1 VEHADRVTAIE
12 RELDDL
18 LAAVAAGPLSTTVP
32 TCPEWTVARLT
43 SHVGWF
49 CTRWRDHLRGGGA
62 EGRVRPQDVVAP
74 EGPDGTDSPDAAV
87 AWLGGLRDELLAEL
101 RSTTADTPTWTWFPS
116 DQTAGF
122 VAVRCANELAIH
134 RYDAQSA
141 RGTCAPIAPDLA
153 VDGIEELMG
162 PLATWA
168 YRPGGVEGGVH
179 GETLHL
185 HGTDDPAATGGADL
199 HAEWLLR
206 LEPDRLV
213 VSREHAKGD
222 LALRAGVSD
231 LELLLYGRPTLGP
244 VQRFGDEAI
253 LDLWYGAFRF

>member
-1 VEHADRVTAIE
+1 VDHADRVTAIE
-12 RELDDL
+12 REVDAL
-18 LAAVAAGPLSTTVP
+18 LAAVAAGPLTAPVP
-32 TCPEWTVARLT
+32 TCPGWTVADLT
-43 SHVGWF
+43 GHVGWF

-62 EGRVRPQDVVAP
+62 EGRVRAEDVVAP
-74 EGPDGTDSPDAAV
+74 EGTEAAV
-87 AWLGGLRDELLAEL
+87 TWLGGLCDELLAEL
-101 RSTTADTPTWTWFPS
+101 RPTTADTPVWTWFPP

-122 VAVRCANELAIH
+122 VARRGASELAVH

-141 RGTCAPIAPDLA
+141 RGTVAPIAPELA
-153 VDGIEELMG
+153 VDGIEELLG
-162 PLATWA
+162 PLAA
-168 YRPGGVEGGVH
+168 AGYRGDGVH

-185 HGTDDPAATGGADL
+185 HGTDDPATTGGADL

-213 VSREHAKGD
+213 ARREHAKGD

-231 LELLLYGRPTLGP
+231 LELLLYGRPPLGP

-253 LDLWYGAFRF
+253 LDIWYRAFRF

>member
-1 VEHADRVTAIE
+1 MDHADRVTAAG

-18 LAAVAAGPLSTTVP
+18 LAAVAAGPLSTAVP
-32 TCPEWTVARLT
+32 TCPGWTVADLT
-43 SHVGWF
+43 GHVGWF

-62 EGRVRPQDVVAP
+62 EGRVRAADVVAP
-74 EGPDGTDSPDAAV
+74 EGTDAAA

-101 RSTTADTPTWTWFPS
+101 RPTTADTPVWTWFPP

-122 VAVRCANELAIH
+122 VARRCASELAVH

-153 VDGIEELMG
+153 VDGIEELLG
-162 PLATWA
+162 PLATVD
-168 YRPGGVEGGVH
+168 YRPDGVHGDGVH

-185 HGTDDPAATGGADL
+185 HGTDDPATTGGVDL

-213 VSREHAKGD
+213 ASREHAKGD

-231 LELLLYGRPTLGP
+231 LELLLYGRPPLGP

-253 LDLWYGAFRF
+253 LDIWYGAFRF